1 MVKTTDNPTI
11 QAIKADPREFRRQ
24 LRIQCGHEP
33 RRLGEVAEP
42 WQERDFVA
50 LDDSWRAVIG
60 HDVKPKYRRGYLER
74 PRGHSK
80 TGDIATMA
88 TCAIFSAPRKI
99 SGIVA
104 AGTKEQA
111 KLTIN
116 AIDMLVRLNPH
127 LAAVLEIQLNRVV
140 NRKTGSEL
148 RIISSDAYSSFGEL
162 VDFIICDELTHWPS
176 VKGEKLWAALF
187 SAAAKKPHCL
197 LIIISNAG
205 NMKGA
210 GWQWKN
216 REAIRQDPAW
226 YFSRLDGPA
235 ASWISAE
242 QLAEQRRLLPES
254 VYQRLWMNLW
264 ITGAGDALDMRL
276 VEAAVTLPGETFAH
290 RDDWYPMLA
299 GLDLGIKHDHS
310 ALVTLGVDIDAGRL
324 KLASAQA
331 WKPEDYTG
339 EVNLA
344 DIEAAVLDTQRR
356 YNLAGV
362 YYDPHQA
369 AYLAQRL
376 RERGVNMTHRTT
388 RTATAILARPSPS
401 STASRSNTWMS
412 YTKTL
417 HCKPTNPR
425 PPSPH
430 TFESEKTMPTATL
443 TKFIDLH
450 ESVTAMSRIDREA
463 GIVRDVRICGL
474 KSRNGRTYTA
484 AALRDARPLYE
495 GVKVFIDHP
504 DHRTP
509 NAERKF
515 DDLFAT
521 LRNVRMTDNG
531 LRGDLHYLTSHP
543 KAEQFAEAV
552 EKMSSRFGLSH
563 NIEAELSRR
572 DGKTLVEKIIDVR
585 SVDLVTDP
593 ATSAGLFESRRQG
606 NRTMKNRLT
615 KALRE
620 VADGLELGLGDVEPE
635 TPDTPGTTDEMAAE
649 IQQIV
654 KDNENPIDLLAA
666 LRAFVKRMAVSE
678 DEHDDEKD
686 DEEEVE
692 LAATTESFVESVFR
706 PSDRRPPRAKKRYE
720 RPVAFEAD
728 PERFCRLIRG

>member
-290 RDDWYPMLA
+290 RDDWYPMRRA
-299 GLDLGIKHDHS
+299 GLRNQARPFRAGHTGRRHRRGAIE
-310 ALVTLGVDIDAGRL
+310 ACECAGVEAGRL
-324 KLASAQA
+324 H
-331 WKPEDYTG
+331 G
-339 EVNLA
+339 
-344 DIEAAVLDTQRR
+344 
-356 YNLAGV
+356 
-362 YYDPHQA
+362 
-369 AYLAQRL
+369 
-376 RERGVNMTHRTT
+376 
-388 RTATAILARPSPS
+388 
-401 STASRSNTWMS
+401 RS
-412 YTKTL
+412 
-417 HCKPTNPR
+417 
-425 PPSPH
+425 
-430 TFESEKTMPTATL
+430 
-443 TKFIDLH
+443 
-450 ESVTAMSRIDREA
+450 
-463 GIVRDVRICGL
+463 
-474 KSRNGRTYTA
+474 
-484 AALRDARPLYE
+484 
-495 GVKVFIDHP
+495 
-504 DHRTP
+504 
-509 NAERKF
+509 
-515 DDLFAT
+515 
-521 LRNVRMTDNG
+521 
-531 LRGDLHYLTSHP
+531 
-543 KAEQFAEAV
+543 
-552 EKMSSRFGLSH
+552 
-563 NIEAELSRR
+563 
-572 DGKTLVEKIIDVR
+572 
-585 SVDLVTDP
+585 
-593 ATSAGLFESRRQG
+593 ESRR
-606 NRTMKNRLT
+606 
-615 KALRE
+615 
-620 VADGLELGLGDVEPE
+620 
-635 TPDTPGTTDEMAAE
+635 
-649 IQQIV
+649 
-654 KDNENPIDLLAA
+654 
-666 LRAFVKRMAVSE
+666 
-678 DEHDDEKD
+678 H
-686 DEEEVE
+686 
-692 LAATTESFVESVFR
+692 
-706 PSDRRPPRAKKRYE
+706 
-720 RPVAFEAD
+720 
-728 PERFCRLIRG
+728 